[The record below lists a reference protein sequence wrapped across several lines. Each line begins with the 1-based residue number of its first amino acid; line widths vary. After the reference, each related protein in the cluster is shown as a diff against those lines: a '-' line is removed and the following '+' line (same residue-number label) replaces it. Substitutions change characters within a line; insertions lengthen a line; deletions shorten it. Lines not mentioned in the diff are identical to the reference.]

1 MAESLS
7 QARSAAENEARLRE
21 AGESMWTAERLAVQI
36 QTRLHGGRLFVV
48 SNREPYIHQR
58 DGKSLEVTVPPSGLV
73 TALEPVLTA
82 CDGTWI
88 AHGSGNADKEVVD
101 GMIGCASL
109 RKIPTTP
116 CGEIWLSKEEEE
128 GYYYGFSN
136 EAFGRFL
143 TSLIPAPFFASGI
156 GSFIK
161 K

>member
-1 MAESLS
+1 
-7 QARSAAENEARLRE
+7 LRE

-101 GMIGCASL
+101 GHDRL
-109 RKIPTTP
+109 RVPPENPHYTLRR
-116 CGEIWLSKEEEE
+116 IWLSKEEEE

-136 EAFGRFL
+136 EGLWPLSHIAHTR
-143 TSLIPAPFFASGI
+143 PFFASGT